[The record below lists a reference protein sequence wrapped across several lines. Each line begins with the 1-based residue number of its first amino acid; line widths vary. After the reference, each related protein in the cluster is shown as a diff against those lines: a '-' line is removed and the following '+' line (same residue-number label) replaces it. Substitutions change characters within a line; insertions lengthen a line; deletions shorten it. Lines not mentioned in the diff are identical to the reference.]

1 MREIRDILRLYERHR
16 GEPFVLATL
25 VATRGSSYR
34 RPGAR
39 MLICGDGKT
48 AGSLSGGCL
57 EEEVVRRAADVRRD
71 GEPVLMTFDTR
82 LRFGCNGSIDIFVEA
97 PRPDFLQELCTNFS
111 ERRSSRCVTVFPGEG
126 VRRNLDGFKPSRSPG
141 PEAGI
146 GTRIVRHDAIVP
158 QDSFVQEIEPAIR
171 LLVFG
176 EGPDS
181 APLRALGEILGWEV
195 LECNQPTDVAA
206 HVDSR
211 TAAIVKSHNYG
222 RDFAVLCQ
230 LVKLDLPYV
239 GLLGPRKRRDQLL
252 NAVLDEGIA
261 IDAEVFAPAG
271 LDLGAET
278 PEELALALVSEIQAV
293 LAGASGEPL
302 RDRKAPI
309 HGWNVVRRPVT
320 ECATSAP

>member
-1 MREIRDILRLYERHR
+1 MKEIRDIVRLFERRR
-16 GEPFVLATL
+16 GEPLALATL

-39 MLICGDGKT
+39 MLICRDGTT

-57 EEEVVRRAADVRRD
+57 EEEVVWRAQEVMGTGKPA
-71 GEPVLMTFDTR
+71 LMTFDTR
-82 LRFGCNGSIDIFVEA
+82 LRFGCNGSIDVFVEA
-97 PRPDFLQELCTNFS
+97 AREDFLSQLVANFS
-111 ERRSSRCVTVFPGEG
+111 ERRSCRALTFLGGED
-126 VRRNLDGFKPSRSPG
+126 L
-141 PEAGI
+141 
-146 GTRIVRHDAIVP
+146 GTRLVGRAAMIPATA
-158 QDSFVQEIEPAIR
+158 FCQEIEPAIR
-171 LLVFG
+171 LLIFG

-181 APLRALGEILGWEV
+181 VPLRAFAEVLGWDVIEID
-195 LECNQPTDVAA
+195 QPADLPS

-222 RDFAVLCQ
+222 RDFAALCQ
-230 LVKLDLPYV
+230 LLKLDLPYV

-278 PEELALALVSEIQAV
+278 PEELALALIAEIQV
-293 LAGASGEPL
+293 VFAGASAESL

-309 HGWNVVRRPVT
+309 HGWNVVRRTAVAVERCVT
-320 ECATSAP
+320 SLP

>member
-1 MREIRDILRLYERHR
+1 MKEIRDILRLYEQRR
-16 GEPFVLATL
+16 GEALALATL
-25 VATRGSSYR
+25 VAARGSSYR

-39 MLICGDGKT
+39 MLISADGTT

-57 EEEVVRRAADVRRD
+57 EEEVTRRAAEVMRA
-71 GEPVLMTFDTR
+71 GTPALMSFDTR
-82 LRFGCNGSIDIFVEA
+82 LRFGCNGSIDIFVERA
-97 PRPDFLQELCTNFS
+97 RQDFLAELAANFS
-111 ERRSSRCVTVFPGEG
+111 ERRSCRAVTFFQNEPM
-126 VRRNLDGFKPSRSPG
+126 
-141 PEAGI
+141 
-146 GTRIVRHDAIVP
+146 GTQLARHDAIVP
-158 QDSFVQEIEPAIR
+158 AAAFVQEIEPPIR
-171 LLVFG
+171 LLIFG

-181 APLRALGEILGWEV
+181 QPLRAFAEILGWEV
-195 LECNQPTDVAA
+195 FESDQPVDLAC

-222 RDFAVLCQ
+222 RDFAALCE
-230 LVKLDLPYV
+230 LLKLNLPYV

-261 IDAEVFAPAG
+261 IDAEIFAPAG

-293 LAGASGEPL
+293 LADGSGDSL

-309 HGWNVVRRPVT
+309 HGWNIVRRSVKQ
-320 ECATSAP
+320 CATSAP

>member
-1 MREIRDILRLYERHR
+1 MKEIRDIVRLYEKRR
-16 GEPFVLATL
+16 GDPLALATL
-25 VATRGSSYR
+25 VAARGSSYR

-39 MLICGDGKT
+39 MLIGADGNG

-57 EEEVVRRAADVRRD
+57 EEEVTRRAFEVIRN
-71 GEPVLMTFDTR
+71 GMPVLLSFDTR
-82 LRFGCNGSIDIFVEA
+82 LRFGCNGSIDVFVE
-97 PRPDFLQELCTNFS
+97 RVREEFLAALEANFS
-111 ERRSSRCVTVFPGEG
+111 ERRSCRAVTILQGEQ
-126 VRRNLDGFKPSRSPG
+126 S
-141 PEAGI
+141 
-146 GTRIVRHDAIVP
+146 GTRIVRHDSIVP
-158 QDSFVQEIEPAIR
+158 ADAFVQEIEPPIR
-171 LLVFG
+171 LLIFG

-181 APLRALGEILGWEV
+181 LPLRAFAEILGWEV
-195 LECNQPTDVAA
+195 FEIEEPAELAS
-206 HVDSR
+206 HVDNR

-222 RDFAVLCQ
+222 RDFATLCH
-230 LVKLDLPYV
+230 LLKLDLPYV

-261 IDAEVFAPAG
+261 IDAEIFAPAG

-293 LAGASGEPL
+293 FADASAESL

-309 HGWNVVRRPVT
+309 HGWNVVRRPLK